1 MGSVRRSIRNRISV
15 DQERRD
21 RLYEFLSQRRMMI
34 ALTVLPVALLFA
46 LILAFPILWAIAAS
60 FHDIHAFDPEWA
72 WVGID
77 NYVEYLFRDALF
89 RSTLWLSAS
98 FAAVSVAI
106 HVVVGTAVALL
117 LTKTFPFKK
126 FVSAVLFLPF
136 LIPTAILGFGIGY
149 MMNSTFGIIN
159 WLMVDLGL
167 LSSPQAWF
175 GNPDTALYVVAAVN
189 SWKFYALV
197 TIMVYARLQSIPD
210 AQYETARMMGANAW
224 ERFRDITLPNLKGV
238 LFLVILL
245 DTIWMFFKFDI
256 IWILTQEGP
265 AGSTRISVVY
275 AYEIAFE
282 QTALG
287 DAAAISVI
295 LFVIVAAGALLYFY
309 VLEPEEEVRAE

>member
-1 MGSVRRSIRNRISV
+1 MADVRSAIRDRTVLNQ
-15 DQERRD
+15 DQRD
-21 RLYEFLSQRRMMI
+21 RLYEILSQRRMMI
-34 ALTVLPVALLFA
+34 GLTVLPVALLFA
-46 LILAFPILWAIAAS
+46 LILAFPILWAIIAS
-60 FHDIHAFDPEWA
+60 FHDIHAFDPEWT
-72 WVGID
+72 WVGLD
-77 NYVEYLFRDALF
+77 NYVEYLFQDALF
-89 RSTLWLSAS
+89 RETLWLSVT
-98 FAAVSVAI
+98 FAAVSVSI

-149 MMNSTFGIIN
+149 MMNSTFGIVN
-159 WLMVDLGL
+159 WLLVDLGVIETTRG
-167 LSSPQAWF
+167 WF

-210 AQYETARMMGANAW
+210 AHYETAKMMGANAW
-224 ERFRDITLPNLKGV
+224 ERFRDVTLPNLKGV

-245 DTIWMFFKFDI
+245 DSIWMLFKFDI
-256 IWILTQEGP
+256 IWILTQDGP

-275 AYEIAFE
+275 AYQIAFQ

-295 LFVIVAAGALLYFY
+295 LFTIVAAGALLYFY

>member
-1 MGSVRRSIRNRISV
+1 MAGVRAEIRERLPV
-15 DQERRD
+15 DRERRD
-21 RLYEFLSQRRMMI
+21 RLYEFLSRRRMMI
-34 ALTVLPVALLFA
+34 GMTVLPVALLFA
-46 LILAFPILWAIAAS
+46 LILAFPILWAILAS
-60 FHDIHAFDPEWA
+60 FHDIHAFDPEWT
-72 WVGID
+72 WVGLE
-77 NYVEYLFRDALF
+77 NYTEYLLQDALF
-89 RSTLWLSAS
+89 RETLWLSVS

-117 LTKTFPFKK
+117 LTKAFPFKK

-136 LIPTAILGFGIGY
+136 LIPTAILGFGVGY
-149 MMNSTFGIIN
+149 MMNSTFGVVN
-159 WLMVDLGL
+159 WLLVDLGIL
-167 LSSPQAWF
+167 DTTRGWF
-175 GNPDTALYVVAAVN
+175 GNPDTALYVVAIVN

-210 AQYETARMMGANAW
+210 AHYETARMMGANAW
-224 ERFRDITLPNLKGV
+224 ERFRDVTLPNLKGV

-245 DTIWMFFKFDI
+245 DSIWMFFKFDI

-275 AYEIAFE
+275 AYEIAFQ

-295 LFVIVAAGALLYFY
+295 LFAIVAAGALVYFY
-309 VLEPEEEVRAE
+309 VLEPEAEVRAE